1 LRDEEVK
8 QKIASFPR
16 WHYRFDLKGNL
27 TPIYDERVA
36 VRHEQRKKYFFD
48 PLVQLLGGSLA
59 GKRVLDLGC
68 NAGFWSLCATRAGCD
83 YVLGIDGRQMHID
96 QANFV
101 FEVEGV
107 DRSRYDFV
115 AGDLF
120 GVDFREFGRFDV
132 VLCLGLMYHVSKHV
146 ELMEKI
152 SEVSDDVLL
161 IDTALSMLPGPRF
174 ELRRERLEDPRMAVD
189 HELVMVPTWEA
200 VLALAQQFGYRVAAL
215 KPHFDDYTGSDGYR
229 DGRRRAFLCAKRTDV
244 SRVAAEIEPA
254 PPGSRPDYRPSD
266 LAQRGETD
274 VAEKHEPEH
283 REALRHLKEG
293 RRLTVA
299 AIEVLRDPQ
308 NVERTERGADEAARG
323 IERALRELNQ
333 ALRSL

>member
-1 LRDEEVK
+1 L
-8 QKIASFPR
+8 F
-16 WHYRFDLKGNL
+16 
-27 TPIYDERVA
+27 
-36 VRHEQRKKYFFD
+36 
-48 PLVQLLGGSLA
+48 
-59 GKRVLDLGC
+59 
-68 NAGFWSLCATRAGCD
+68 ATRAGCD

-107 DRSRYDFV
+107 ERSRYDFV
-115 AGDLF
+115 EGDLF
-120 GVDFREFGRFDV
+120 RVDFREFGRFDV

-161 IDTALSMLPGPRF
+161 IDTALSRLAGPRF
-174 ELRRERLEDPRMAVD
+174 EVRREPLEDPRMAVD
-189 HELVMVPTWEA
+189 YELVMVPTWEA
-200 VLALAQQFGYRVAAL
+200 VLALAQQFGYTVAPL
-215 KPHFDDYTGSDGYR
+215 KPHFDDYTGSDSYR

-254 PPGSRPDYRPSD
+254 PPGSRPDYRPGG
-266 LAQRGETD
+266 LVQRGGTD
-274 VAEKHEPEH
+274 VAERRGLEH

-293 RRLTVA
+293 RRSTMA
-299 AIEVLRDPQ
+299 AIEVLRHPQ
-308 NVERTERGADEAARG
+308 KVEGTERRAADEAVRG
-323 IERALRELNQ
+323 IERAMRELEQ